1 VKQRRHTL
9 SRRRLIKGTL
19 GSTALAVAIPRGARA
34 QQKWSRA
41 DALYQDHP
49 KDGFSCAFCTLFE
62 KPRACKVVEGDIDPK
77 GWCKFFDIGD

>member
-1 VKQRRHTL
+1 VKQRRPTL
-9 SRRRLIKGTL
+9 SRRRLITGTL
-19 GSTALAVAIPRGARA
+19 GGTALAMAMPRGARA

-49 KDGFSCAFCTLFE
+49 KDGFSCAFCTLFV
-62 KPRACKVVEGDIDPK
+62 KPRGCKVIEGDIDPK